1 MFSFPSFKAVRRFC
15 LQGAAIGL
23 LSVALSGCMALDMS
37 EAPPKLSSKLIAE
50 MTRKG
55 MKPESPVLVRI
66 FKQESE
72 LEVWKIDRSGKF
84 ALLKTFPICRW
95 SGDLGPKRKSGD
107 RHAPEGF
114 YHVTA
119 GMLNPNSQFYVSFN
133 LGYPNRLE
141 SALGYTGE
149 ALMVHGACSSS
160 GCYAM
165 TDQGVGDIYAIVAK
179 ALESGQAS
187 FQVQAFPFRMT
198 GANMAAH
205 RGDAN
210 MSFWRVLKEGYDSFE
225 ITRRQPKVSACG
237 SRYVFNQAF
246 PGGEPTDPLAP
257 CPPSTSGIEPQALA
271 KIAEENHAIDAL
283 IGGPAPIMASTSAY
297 LDGGMHPVF
306 RTLLKQAGAKSMAAK
321 VSGTKYP
328 ISRPEAA
335 LADPF
340 AGQD

>member
-1 MFSFPSFKAVRRFC
+1 MPTLAPFKAFRAAWTRTLAAAV
-15 LQGAAIGL
+15 LGAA
-23 LSVALSGCMALDMS
+23 LSSCVALDIAD
-37 EAPPKLSSKLIAE
+37 APPKLSSRMVAE

-114 YHVTA
+114 YAVNES
-119 GMLNPNSQFYVSFN
+119 MLNPNSQFYVSFN
-133 LGYPNRLE
+133 LGYPNTLE

-165 TDQGVGDIYAIVAK
+165 TDQGVGEIYAIVAK
-179 ALESGQAS
+179 ALEGGQAS

-210 MSFWRVLKEGYDSFE
+210 MAFWRVLKEGYDAFE
-225 ITRRQPKVSACG
+225 FTRREPKVSACG
-237 SRYVFNQAF
+237 RRYVFNAAF
-246 PGGEPTDPLAP
+246 TNGEPTDPLAP
-257 CPPSTSGIEPQALA
+257 CPEATPGVEPQALA
-271 KIAEENHAIDAL
+271 KIAEENRAIDAL
-283 IGGPAPIMASTSAY
+283 IGGPAPIAATQSAY
-297 LDGGMHPVF
+297 ADGGMHPVF
-306 RTLLKQAGAKSMAAK
+306 RTLLKQAGPKTMAAK

-340 AGQD
+340 AGR